1 MKMCKVIGHVVSTSK
16 HPSLEGK
23 KILVVEPLE
32 GKGDPTE
39 AMQLAIDGVG
49 AGLGSEVIVT
59 ESGAA
64 GRQVTGIE
72 YPPVRSVIVGIVD

>member
-1 MKMCKVIGHVVSTSK
+1 MCKVIGHVVSTSK

>member
-39 AMQLAIDGVG
+39 GMQLAIDGVG